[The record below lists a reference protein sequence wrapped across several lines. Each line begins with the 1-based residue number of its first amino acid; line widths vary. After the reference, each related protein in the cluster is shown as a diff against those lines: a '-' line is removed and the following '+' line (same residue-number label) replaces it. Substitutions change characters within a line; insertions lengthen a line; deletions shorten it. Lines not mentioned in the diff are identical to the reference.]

1 MESVEKRV
9 LARLAQGSQS
19 FRDLQRDFHDVDSK
33 ILGETIRTLMESRR
47 VAIHSVEGE
56 RYISAVNHL
65 AEGLAV
71 VYDLI
76 RSSGCEGVD
85 QTTICSRAKLP
96 KTEVTKALNQLIAQ
110 QRIKDIRC
118 FTNKA
123 KKLYILF
130 ELEPSEAVTG
140 GTFYNDARDI
150 DVAFVDNMRSKIVGF
165 IGSKKIASISQVEA
179 FIEMQHLGKSVSFR
193 EIRQVVATLEMDG
206 IVDVVCQPGESSDL
220 LQLAQGKNVTRHA
233 VPSTVGS
240 SVSQFPCIGCPNLH
254 RCEAHGVGAINPA
267 TCKYL
272 DDWLRL

>member
-9 LARLAQGSQS
+9 LARLSQGGQS
-19 FRDLQRDFHDVDSK
+19 FKDLQRDFHDVDSK
-33 ILGETIRTLMESRR
+33 ILGETIRSLMETRR

-118 FTNKA
+118 FSNKA

-150 DVAFVDNMRSKIVGF
+150 DVSFVDNMRSKIVGF
-165 IGSKKIASISQVEA
+165 IGSKKIASLPQVEA
-179 FIEMQHLGKSVSFR
+179 FIEMQHLGKAVSSR

-206 IVDVVCQPGESSDL
+206 IVDIVCQSGETSHL

-233 VPSTVGS
+233 VPSTIGA
-240 SVSQFPCIGCPNLH
+240 SVSQFPCLGCPSLH

-267 TCKYL
+267 SCKYL
-272 DDWLRL
+272 DDWLRM

>member
-9 LARLAQGSQS
+9 LARLSHSGQALK
-19 FRDLQRDFHDVDSK
+19 DLQRDFHDVDAK
-33 ILGETIRTLMESRR
+33 TLGETVRGLMESRR
-47 VAIHSVEGE
+47 VAIHTVEGE

-96 KTEVTKALNQLIAQ
+96 KTEVTKALNQLLAQ

-123 KKLYILF
+123 KKLYILY

-150 DVAFVDNMRSKIVGF
+150 DVGFVDNMRSKIVGF
-165 IGSKKIASISQVEA
+165 IGSKKVVSVAQVEK
-179 FIEMQHLGKSVSFR
+179 FLEMQQLGKAVSAR
-193 EIRQVVATLEMDG
+193 EVRQVVATLEMDG
-206 IVDVVCQPGESSDL
+206 IVDIVCQESSDL
-220 LQLAQGKNVTRHA
+220 LQLSSGKNVTRFA
-233 VPSTVGS
+233 VPLTTSG
-240 SVSQFPCIGCPNLH
+240 SVSQLPCVGCPNLH

-267 TCKYL
+267 TCTYL